1 MNTVGI
7 CGEESSTSQA
17 RASEK
22 YVIFLIEFIVTLPRY
37 SQKLAQNL
45 YLYLYLAFNR
55 GAISRYPLSRDES
68 IFNLLAISFKDAP
81 LLLNRLSEIL
91 RSHQIPVVI

>member
-1 MNTVGI
+1 MQSCTGTMNTVGI

-22 YVIFLIEFIVTLPRY
+22 YVIFLIEFIVTLP
-37 SQKLAQNL
+37 
-45 YLYLYLAFNR
+45 LYLAFNR